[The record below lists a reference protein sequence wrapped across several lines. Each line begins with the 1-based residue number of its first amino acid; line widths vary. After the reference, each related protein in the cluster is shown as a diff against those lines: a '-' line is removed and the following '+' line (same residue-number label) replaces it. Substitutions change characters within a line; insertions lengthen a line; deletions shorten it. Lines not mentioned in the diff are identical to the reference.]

1 MTQHVTQ
8 RGVDRSVIFGITAD
22 YQFFRDCL
30 RAACDKHGC
39 RVHAYVFMTNHVH
52 LLVTPTTASGVSR
65 VMQTVGRRYVRR
77 FNDVYNRTG
86 ALWEGRYKATIVDTL
101 DYLIAC
107 HQYIELN
114 PVRAGLCADPRDY
127 GWSSFRTNALGETDR
142 LVTPH
147 ERYAALGPDARMR
160 QSAYRA
166 LFGDGL
172 SDRRL
177 AEIRDATNR
186 GWALGSKRFRDE
198 VAKLL
203 ARRVEPARPSRRVQ
217 KNDTDRRQKDTNRL

>member
-1 MTQHVTQ
+1 M
-8 RGVDRSVIFGITAD
+8 FGITAD

-30 RAACDKHGC
+30 RAACEKHGC
-39 RVHAYVFMTNHVH
+39 RMHAYVFMTNHVH
-52 LLVTPTTASGVSR
+52 LLVTPSTASGVSS
-65 VMQTVGRRYVRR
+65 VMQMVGRRYVRH
-77 FNDVYNRTG
+77 FNDAYDRTG
-86 ALWEGRYKATIVDTL
+86 ALWEGRYKATIVGPF
-101 DYLIAC
+101 DYLMAC

-114 PVRAGLCADPRDY
+114 PVRAGLCEDPRDY
-127 GWSSFRTNALGETDR
+127 RWSSFRANALGETDR

-147 ERYAALGPDARMR
+147 ERYDALGRDAPAR

-166 LFGDGL
+166 LFRDGL
-172 SDRRL
+172 SDKRL

-203 ARRVEPARPSRRVQ
+203 ARRVEPARTSRRVR
-217 KNDTDRRQKDTNRL
+217 KNDADRRQKDTNRL